1 MLNEGY
7 ALYKSLKEC
16 DMIGKPSFTRGH
28 RDVTNPGKSDG
39 LIIGLNEKGHVSR
52 IEFRNKQE
60 MIKLWT
66 ITKGN
71 HNSFPAIKL
80 QRPLWKVKS
89 NDTLRTNLKELKK
102 NEQEKRTLLFN
113 QNTEFNITETEIN
126 WWQRLQERTK
136 ELQPLFKTTDKDFNV
151 FYELMS
157 RFQLA
162 DNFVTFL
169 VGFLKALK
177 DSKND
182 IPYSLI
188 ENILVGNKEDK
199 NKNEYRA
206 EVRLIFDVDDW
217 DDADKYLNRVA
228 SPRLEP
234 FVINCLFNMQDSS
247 SGISTPRVSGLSG
260 KPKILIDDKYP
271 QLTLPI
277 GKAYLFSATENIPC
291 LERYGKISTEIFPVG
306 KDEADDIL
314 RSLKGIINEDRKGKT
329 WYPLN
334 KDEFLI
340 VYLESKPD
348 ISVNNAHLLGGVTK
362 DDFSESSY
370 EAISSV
376 AIEALKG
383 IKLIKANDLIRLFAL
398 RKADPGR
405 TQVSLQRIYTVS
417 DLEKANESWREAA
430 KNAPNITLPFFRK
443 EIERITAKQKNTS
456 TIIKT
461 FLEND
466 KSNIINLTSH
476 CPFPADLVRLT
487 QKQWIRGGE
496 DSTSVPGIALG
507 NVYDIFFANG
517 NTEKNM
523 VEYLLS
529 ITLQRTQ
536 SLIIGVAQADHKKE
550 LNKFEVQKK
559 YDSQKKFTV
568 LKAVSA
574 FAIFLHKLGIKKEE
588 YMKDTFFYVGRF
600 LSLVDTLHFEWCK
613 HVRGGYPEKEEW
625 RKAIPPQL
633 LGSAHLNI
641 ALDNP
646 NSAFDIISRR
656 IRYYK
661 DWTRVEQSDTV
672 ALARWAVAE
681 IGKIATLIVEKPNYL
696 PTSTTSTERAQI
708 LLGYLAREDKKV
720 DTVSESLSDEGNL

>member
-16 DMIGKPSFTRGH
+16 DMIGKPSFMRGH

-60 MIKLWT
+60 MMKLWT

-80 QRPLWKVKS
+80 QRPLWNVKS
-89 NDTLRTNLKELKK
+89 NNPLRNNLKELKK

-113 QNTEFNITETEIN
+113 QSTEFNITETEIN

-151 FYELMS
+151 IYELMS

-162 DNFVTFL
+162 DNFDTFL
-169 VGFLKALK
+169 VGLLKALK

-188 ENILVGNKEDK
+188 ENILIGNKEDK

-234 FVINCLFNMQDSS
+234 FVVNCLFNKQDSS
-247 SGISTPRVSGLSG
+247 SEVSIPRVSGLSG

-314 RSLKGIINEDRKGKT
+314 RSLKGIISEDRKGKT

-370 EAISSV
+370 EAISRV
-376 AIEALKG
+376 VIEALIG
-383 IKLIKANDLIRLFAL
+383 NKLIKANDLIRLFAL

-405 TQVSLQRIYTVS
+405 TQVSLQRIYTIS
-417 DLEKANESWREAA
+417 GLKKANESWREAA
-430 KNAPNITLPFFRK
+430 KNITNIALPFFRNEVEK
-443 EIERITAKQKNTS
+443 ITAKQENVS

-461 FLEND
+461 FLAND
-466 KSNIINLTSH
+466 KTKLIDVTPT

-487 QKQWIRGGE
+487 QKQWIRAGK
-496 DSTSVPGIALG
+496 DFSSVAGCSLG
-507 NVYDIFFANG
+507 DIYDVFFACKA
-517 NTEKNM
+517 EKGELIEN
-523 VEYLLS
+523 LLS
-529 ITLQRTQ
+529 KTLQCTQ
-536 SLIIGVAQADHKKE
+536 PLIIGIARADHKKE
-550 LNKFEVQKK
+550 LNKIEVQKE
-559 YDSQKKFTV
+559 YDTQKRFIV
-568 LKAVSA
+568 LKTVSA
-574 FAIFLHKLGIKKEE
+574 LAIYLYKLGVKKEE
-588 YMKDTFFYVGRF
+588 YMKDTF
-600 LSLVDTLHFEWCK
+600 SMSVDFC
-613 HVRGGYPEKEEW
+613 
-625 RKAIPPQL
+625 QL
-633 LGSAHLNI
+633 LTHCIMNI
-641 ALDNP
+641 VIKL
-646 NSAFDIISRR
+646 
-656 IRYYK
+656 
-661 DWTRVEQSDTV
+661 EV
-672 ALARWAVAE
+672 A
-681 IGKIATLIVEKPNYL
+681 TFHHNF
-696 PTSTTSTERAQI
+696 
-708 LLGYLAREDKKV
+708 
-720 DTVSESLSDEGNL
+720 

>member
-7 ALYKSLKEC
+7 ALYKSLERC
-16 DMIGKPSFTRGH
+16 GMIGKSTFTRVH

-39 LIIGLNEKGHVSR
+39 LIIGLNEKGQVTR

-80 QRPLWKVKS
+80 QRPLWNVKK
-89 NDTLRTNLKELKK
+89 NDTLRKNLKDLKN

-113 QNTEFNITETEIN
+113 QNTEFSITETEIN
-126 WWQRLQERTK
+126 WLQRLQKRTK

-151 FYELMS
+151 FSELMT

-162 DNFVTFL
+162 DNYNTFL
-169 VGFLKALK
+169 GGILKTLK

-188 ENILVGNKEDK
+188 ENILIGNKEDK

-234 FVINCLFNMQDSS
+234 FVINCLFNIQDSS
-247 SGISTPRVSGLSG
+247 SGISTLRVSGLSG

-277 GKAYLFSATENIPC
+277 GKAYLFSATKNIPC

-306 KDEADDIL
+306 RDEADDIS

-348 ISVNNAHLLGGVTK
+348 INANKAHLLGGVTK

-383 IKLIKANDLIRLFAL
+383 NKLIKANDLIRLFAL

-405 TQVSLQRIYTVS
+405 TQVSLQRIYTIS
-417 DLEKANESWREAA
+417 DLEKADEYWREAS
-430 KNAPNITLPFFRK
+430 KNIPNSTLPFFRK
-443 EIERITAKQKNTS
+443 EIERITAIQENIS
-456 TIIKT
+456 SIIKT
-461 FLEND
+461 FLDDD
-466 KSNIINLTSH
+466 KSKLINLTPN
-476 CPFPADLVRLT
+476 CPFPVDLVRLT

-496 DSTSVPGIALG
+496 DFSSVAGCSLG
-507 NVYDIFFANG
+507 DIYDVFFANE
-517 NTEKNM
+517 NEKKYL
-523 VEYLLS
+523 VENLLS
-529 ITLQRTQ
+529 KTLRCTQ
-536 SLIIGVAQADHKKE
+536 ALLIGIGNADHKKE
-550 LNKFEVQKK
+550 LIRE
-559 YDSQKKFTV
+559 QKKFHSEKRFIV
-568 LKAVSA
+568 LRTISA
-574 FAIFLHKLGIKKEE
+574 FAIYLYKLGIKKEN
-588 YMKDTFFYVGRF
+588 YMKDTFFYV
-600 LSLVDTLHFEWCK
+600 
-613 HVRGGYPEKEEW
+613 
-625 RKAIPPQL
+625 
-633 LGSAHLNI
+633 
-641 ALDNP
+641 
-646 NSAFDIISRR
+646 
-656 IRYYK
+656 
-661 DWTRVEQSDTV
+661 
-672 ALARWAVAE
+672 
-681 IGKIATLIVEKPNYL
+681 
-696 PTSTTSTERAQI
+696 
-708 LLGYLAREDKKV
+708 
-720 DTVSESLSDEGNL
+720 

>member
-7 ALYKSLKEC
+7 ALYKSLERC
-16 DMIGKPSFTRGH
+16 GMIGKSTFTRGH

-39 LIIGLNEKGHVSR
+39 LIIGLNERGQVTR

-80 QRPLWKVKS
+80 QRPIWNVKS

-102 NEQEKRTLLFN
+102 NEHEKKILLFS

-126 WWQRLQERTK
+126 WWKRLQERTK
-136 ELQPLFKTTDKDFNV
+136 ELQPLFKTTDRDFNV
-151 FYELMS
+151 LNELMT

-162 DNFVTFL
+162 DNFDKFL

-182 IPYSLI
+182 IPYLLI
-188 ENILVGNKEDK
+188 ENILIGNKADK

-247 SGISTPRVSGLSG
+247 SGISTHRVSGLSG
-260 KPKILIDDKYP
+260 KLKLLIDDKYP

-277 GKAYLFSATENIPC
+277 GKAYLFSATENIRC

-314 RSLKGIINEDRKGKT
+314 RALKGIINEDRKGKT
-329 WYPLN
+329 WYLLN
-334 KDEFLI
+334 KDELLI

-348 ISVNNAHLLGGVTK
+348 TNVNNAHLLGGVTK

-383 IKLIKANDLIRLFAL
+383 NKLIKANDLIRLFAL

-405 TQVSLQRIYTVS
+405 TQVSLQRIYTIS
-417 DLEKANESWREAA
+417 DLVKADEVWRAA
-430 KNAPNITLPFFRK
+430 AQNAPNITLPFFRK
-443 EIERITAKQKNTS
+443 EIEKITAKQNNIS

-461 FLEND
+461 FLDVEES
-466 KSNIINLTSH
+466 KLINIAPN
-476 CPFPADLVRLT
+476 CPFPVDLVRLT
-487 QKQWIRGGE
+487 QKQWIRAGK
-496 DSTSVPGIALG
+496 DFSSVAGCSLG
-507 NVYDIFFANG
+507 DIYDVFFANE
-517 NTEKNM
+517 NEKKYL
-523 VEYLLS
+523 VENLLS
-529 ITLQRTQ
+529 KTLQRTKAL
-536 SLIIGVAQADHKKE
+536 LIGIANADHKKE
-550 LNKFEVQKK
+550 LIRE
-559 YDSQKKFTV
+559 QKKFHSEKRFIV
-568 LKAVSA
+568 LRTISA
-574 FAIFLHKLGIKKEE
+574 FAIYLNKLGITKEN

-600 LSLVDTLHFEWCK
+600 LSLIDTLHFEYCK
-613 HVRGGYPEKEEW
+613 NVRGGS
-625 RKAIPPQL
+625 IPPQL
-633 LGSAHLNI
+633 LGNSHLQI

-646 NSAFDIISRR
+646 VSAIDMLSRR
-656 IRYYK
+656 ISVYHAWAK
-661 DWTRVEQSDTV
+661 KEQGENIRS
-672 ALARWAVAE
+672 AKWAVRE
-681 IGKIATLIVEKPNYL
+681 LGKISNLLAEKNL
-696 PTSTTSTERAQI
+696 PLSTTDVERTQI
-708 LLGYLAREDKKV
+708 LLGYLSR
-720 DTVSESLSDEGNL
+720 SESNTEFNSVNNMEEHNDKN